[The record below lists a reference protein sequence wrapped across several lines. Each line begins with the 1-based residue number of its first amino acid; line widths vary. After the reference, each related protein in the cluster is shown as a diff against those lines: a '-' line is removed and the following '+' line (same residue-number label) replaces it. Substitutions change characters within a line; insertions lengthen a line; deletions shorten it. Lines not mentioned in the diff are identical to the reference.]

1 MLRRDKRSAEL
12 LAQLVEWLPRRYPMF
27 SEFLDRDFQ
36 YAFIEAIFGKSV
48 ETICHQTVDLTLA
61 AIHSV
66 LEPGRL

>member
-1 MLRRDKRSAEL
+1 
-12 LAQLVEWLPRRYPMF
+12 MF

-48 ETICHQTVDLTLA
+48 ETICHQTVDLSKRLYEEGCQEASEKVSVEKGITLA